1 MVKKTLLL
9 LWSVLNLNAKTSA
22 YTRGET
28 ALFPICV
35 SAQ

>member
-28 ALFPICV
+28 ALLPIRV
-35 SAQ
+35 SAR